1 MMKRLL
7 TMAFAAVLVLSVPM
21 SIMAISNEQLY
32 EQGNDKEVTIVVQQS
47 SLFVNNAQGQVL
59 EVVSLTGKQIV
70 KVKIDSPAQRIELNV
85 PKGCYIVKV
94 GKVVRKIAIQ

>member
-1 MMKRLL
+1 MKRLL

-21 SIMAISNEQLY
+21 SIMAISNEPLY